1 MGSPTL
7 VVLGASG
14 DLAARLLFPAL
25 LSLERRER
33 LEDLHV
39 VGYARQEWSTDQFHE
54 NLRAAMSDHIGDV
67 EKKYFE
73 KFIERIDF
81 HGGDISV
88 ESLRQLHSVI
98 DGPSIFYLA
107 LPPGVFAD
115 AAETIANAGLADESI
130 GWRRLSCSA
139 SPTGSSSRSCAP
151 RTSTRSR
158 SPWRRRSGS
167 RVGRATTTAS
177 ARCATWSRTT

>member
-33 LEDLHV
+33 LQDLRI
-39 VGYARQEWSTDQFHE
+39 VGYARQEWNNDQFHE
-54 NLRAAMSDHIGDV
+54 NLRAAMAPNIGDV

-73 KFIERIDF
+73 RFIDRIDF
-81 HGGDISV
+81 HGGDISI

-98 DGPSIFYLA
+98 DGPAIFYLA

-115 AAETIANAGLADESI
+115 AAETISKAGLADESD
-130 GWRRLSCSA
+130 GYRRLVIEKPFGVDLDSA
-139 SPTGSSSRSCAP
+139 LQLNEQLHTY
-151 RTSTRSR
+151 
-158 SPWRRRSGS
+158 WREDHIFRIDHFLGKE
-167 RVGRATTTAS
+167 
-177 ARCATWSRTT
+177 